1 MTNRSKCAAII
12 HSSSAAAAAVGAGL
26 AQIPVADSTILVP
39 IQTAMITA
47 IGKIYGLQ
55 LTETM
60 CESLSATQ
68 LSSMAGKALAKTLV
82 SWIPGI
88 GNAINGAVAASIT
101 EGLGWLVV
109 DSFEKQKQCKED
121 EHED

>member
-60 CESLSATQ
+60 CESVLATQ
-68 LSSMAGKALAKTLV
+68 LSSMAGKALAKALV

-109 DSFEKQKQCKED
+109 DSFEKQCKEG
-121 EHED
+121 